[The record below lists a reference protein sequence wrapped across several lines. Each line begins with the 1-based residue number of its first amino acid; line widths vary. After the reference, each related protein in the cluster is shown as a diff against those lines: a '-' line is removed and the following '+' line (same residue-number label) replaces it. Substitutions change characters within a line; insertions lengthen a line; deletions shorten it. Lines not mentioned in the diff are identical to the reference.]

1 MMPAPVRKGLSL
13 GDLLAGIVP
22 LEHHLAAMDV
32 SGLSMDSRG
41 MRPGDLFL
49 ACAGHSTHGAR
60 FLAAAFRAGAAA
72 ALLETNSPQLD
83 LASFPGPVIPV
94 PDLGKKADLLAH
106 RFFGQ
111 PSRDL
116 TVIGVT
122 GTNGKTS
129 VSHFIAQALNESPGA
144 GPCGL
149 IGTLGH
155 GSVGRL
161 TAQNMTT
168 PDPISVHRLLA
179 GLLQQGVRSVAME
192 VSSHALAQARVDS
205 VAFHTAVFTNLSRD
219 HLDYHGDMR
228 RYGEA
233 KMELFRCP
241 GLRNAVI
248 NLDDPFSP
256 QVIAV
261 LAGEVSLIGY
271 TLGPGDG
278 KSGKT
283 LHGRLLQAST
293 RGIQVQVVFGAAQGI
308 IQSPL
313 LGRVNAQNL
322 LAAMGA
328 LLATGVAFTQAV
340 EALSRASAVPGR
352 LEVFRAGA
360 GLATV
365 IVDYAHTPHA
375 LQEVLSA
382 LRALCPGRLWCVFGC
397 GGNRDPGKRSEMG
410 TIAAR
415 LADLIV
421 LTDDNP
427 RFEDPDAI
435 IGAILTGIAD
445 KTRVRVLRD
454 RALAIRGAIAGA
466 GADDTVLIAGKG
478 HEPYQ
483 ELAGT
488 RHPFSDRELVSEL
501 LTEAGA

>member
-1 MMPAPVRKGLSL
+1 MMPAPIQKALSL
-13 GDLLAGIVP
+13 GDLLAGIVALP
-22 LEHHLAAMDV
+22 HHLAEMDV
-32 SGLSMDSRG
+32 RGLAMDSRG
-41 MRPGDLFL
+41 VRLGDLFL
-49 ACAGHSTHGAR
+49 ACAGTSTHGAR
-60 FLAAAFRAGAAA
+60 FLPQAFRAGAAA
-72 ALLETNSPQLD
+72 ALLEANFPHLD
-83 LASFPGPVIPV
+83 VASFPGPVIPV

-111 PSRDL
+111 PSREL
-116 TVIGVT
+116 TVIGIT

-129 VSHFIAQALNESPGA
+129 VSHFIAQALNESSGA
-144 GPCGL
+144 GPSGL

-161 TAQNMTT
+161 TPQHMTT
-168 PDPISVHRLLA
+168 PDPITVHKLLA
-179 GLLQQGVRSVAME
+179 GLLQQGLRCVAME

-205 VAFHTAVFTNLSRD
+205 VEFDTAVFTNLSRD
-219 HLDYHGDMR
+219 HLDYHGDMQ
-228 RYGEA
+228 RYGEV
-233 KMELFRCP
+233 KKQLFRRH
-241 GLRNAVI
+241 GLQNAVI

-256 QVIAV
+256 QLIAA
-261 LAGEVSLIGY
+261 LPSEVSLIGY
-271 TLGPGDG
+271 TLGRSDA
-278 KSGKT
+278 KTGKT
-283 LHGRLLQAST
+283 LYGQLLRASA
-293 RGIQVQVVFGAAQGI
+293 RGIQVQVVFGAAQGV

-322 LAAMGA
+322 LAAMGT
-328 LLATGVAFTQAV
+328 LLAIGVSFTQAV
-340 EALSRASAVPGR
+340 ETLSRVSAVPGR
-352 LEVFRAGA
+352 LEVFGTGT

-382 LRALCPGRLWCVFGC
+382 LRALCSGRLWCVFGC
-397 GGNRDPGKRSEMG
+397 GGERDPGKRAEMG
-410 TIAAR
+410 KIAAR

-454 RALAIRGAIAGA
+454 RALAIRKAIAGA
-466 GADDTVLIAGKG
+466 SADDTVLIAGKG
-478 HEPYQ
+478 HETYQ
-483 ELAGT
+483 ELAGK

-501 LTEAGA
+501 LTEARR

>member
-1 MMPAPVRKGLSL
+1 MPTPVRKGLSL
-13 GDLLAGIVP
+13 GDLLAGIVALP
-22 LEHHLAAMDV
+22 HHLAAMDMG
-32 SGLSMDSRG
+32 GLTMDSRG
-41 MRPGDLFL
+41 VQPGDLFL

-60 FLAAAFRAGAAA
+60 FLPQAFRAGAAA
-72 ALLETNSPQLD
+72 ALMETNAPHLD

-94 PDLGKKADLLAH
+94 PDLAKKADLLAH

-111 PSRDL
+111 PSREL

-129 VSHFIAQALNESPGA
+129 VSHFITQALNESPGA
-144 GPCGL
+144 GPSGV

-155 GSVGRL
+155 GRVGRL
-161 TAQNMTT
+161 TPQPMTT
-168 PDPISVHRLLA
+168 PDSITVHKLLA
-179 GLLQQGVRSVAME
+179 GLLQQGLRSVAME

-205 VAFHTAVFTNLSRD
+205 VAFNTAVFTNLSRD
-219 HLDYHGDMR
+219 HLDYHGDMQ

-233 KMELFRCP
+233 KKQLFRRQ
-241 GLRNAVI
+241 GLQNAVI

-256 QVIAV
+256 QLIAA
-261 LAGEVSLIGY
+261 LPDQVSLIGY
-271 TLGPGDG
+271 TLGLGDAQT
-278 KSGKT
+278 KKT
-283 LHGRLLQAST
+283 LHGRLLQASM
-293 RGIQVQVVFGAAQGI
+293 RGIQVQVAFGTAEGV

-322 LAAMGA
+322 LAAMAA
-328 LLATGVAFTQAV
+328 LLAIGVPFTQAV
-340 EALSRASAVPGR
+340 ETLSRVSAVPGR

-360 GLATV
+360 SFATV

-375 LQEVLSA
+375 LQEALSA
-382 LRALCPGRLWCVFGC
+382 IRALCSGRLWCVFGC
-397 GGNRDPGKRSEMG
+397 GGDRDPGKRAEMG
-410 TIAAR
+410 EIAAR

-454 RALAIRGAIAGA
+454 RALAIREAITSAS
-466 GADDTVLIAGKG
+466 ADDMVLIAGKG
-478 HEPYQ
+478 HETYQ
-483 ELAGT
+483 DLAGKQ
-488 RHPFSDRELVSEL
+488 HPFSDRELVSEL
-501 LTEAGA
+501 LTEASA